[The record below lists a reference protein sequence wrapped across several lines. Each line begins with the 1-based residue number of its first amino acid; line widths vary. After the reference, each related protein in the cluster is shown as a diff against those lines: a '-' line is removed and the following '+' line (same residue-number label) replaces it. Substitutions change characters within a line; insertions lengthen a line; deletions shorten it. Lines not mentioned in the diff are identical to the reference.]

1 MGGSYNPETGRRQ
14 RGMKVKSSEREERLA
29 AALRENLK
37 RRKSRTRML
46 KKPPAHEPATDRPN
60 KAAKPG

>member
-1 MGGSYNPETGRRQ
+1 
-14 RGMKVKSSEREERLA
+14 MKVKSSEREERLA

-37 RRKSRTRML
+37 RRKSRARML
-46 KKPPAHEPATDRPN
+46 KTPPVEIPETNRPN

>member
-1 MGGSYNPETGRRQ
+1 
-14 RGMKVKSSEREERLA
+14 MKVKSSEREERLA

-37 RRKSRTRML
+37 RRKSRDRVL
-46 KKPPAHEPATDRPN
+46 KKPPIPEPETNRPN